1 MNKLFLPSLLF
12 LSYLL
17 PIFLSFLSSLL
28 STFLPY
34 LFISFL
40 YSLLSFSFVC
50 FFCNSSFSI
59 FSHFLCFY
67 LLSYFSLGSIQFAHL
82 SFVLFHSHL
91 LLFLVLFSQFPAS
104 LSCNWRPHNG
114 SAVLVA
120 SIGQYRRLASFDKLH
135 LTSPRFISQ
144 R

>member
-1 MNKLFLPSLLF
+1 MSNFPWNQNSLKWLCLFTISEGSFISLSCFLFLPSLLF

-17 PIFLSFLSSLL
+17 PIFLPFLSSLL

-34 LFISFL
+34 LFISFLYSFISFL

-67 LLSYFSLGSIQFAHL
+67 LLSYFSLGSIQFAHSFL
-82 SFVLFHSHL
+82 S
-91 LLFLVLFSQFPAS
+91 
-104 LSCNWRPHNG
+104 SCFTP
-114 SAVLVA
+114 
-120 SIGQYRRLASFDKLH
+120 
-135 LTSPRFISQ
+135 ISSCF
-144 R
+144 

>member
-34 LFISFL
+34 PFISFLYSFISFL

-114 SAVLVA
+114 SAVLVNGYA
-120 SIGQYRRLASFDKLH
+120 
-135 LTSPRFISQ
+135 
-144 R
+144 